1 MKYLF
6 TKNGGILLKKY
17 LYGVLVALLF
27 FVSVPSVEASSGQ
40 LRTNSIKECNG
51 THYGQHGSDNHWHE
65 AENKGNGW

>member
-27 FVSVPSVEASSGQ
+27 FVSVPSVEATSGRLQ
-40 LRTNSIKECNG
+40 SDSIIECNG
-51 THYGQHGSDNHWHE
+51 VYYGKHGRATNEHWHQ
-65 AENKGNGW
+65 A